1 MTNIDNEDWREENFE
16 QSKYFCYRCHILH
29 VRSLIDPYRQLYRD
43 SFRYSWRKKNPFR
56 QARLD
61 FFLFTESMLT
71 NLKNCTIDPSYR
83 SDHSMIILS
92 LVFNPFNKGK
102 GLWKFNNSLL
112 YEKDYS
118 KIVREKIIDLKKQY
132 AALIYNRDKIQEID
146 DNELQLTINVQ
157 LFLEML
163 LLEIRGKTISFA
175 SYIKKIKE
183 QRIRDLQEEIATLE
197 KNVTENSIENLET
210 KKHELESLRNE
221 KMKGKLV
228 RSRAQWVDEGEKPTK
243 YFCGLESKNY
253 TSKIIPKVEKD
264 NGEIVTDQKEI
275 LKEVQYFYENLY
287 KNKDEDKGCSLK
299 DIVEGL
305 KGASIRKLTEEEKDN
320 LEGEIGSFEAGEIL
334 KKMKNNKS
342 PGSDGFTS
350 VFKEFLKFFWKDLKV
365 FVIGSLNWRPISL
378 LNTVYKIGSGVI
390 ANRIKKVLPTL
401 INNDQTGF
409 IAGRYIGENIRL
421 LFDIME
427 YAEENDIPGLFLLID
442 FEKAFDSISWN
453 FLNNI

>member
-1 MTNIDNEDWREENFE
+1 
-16 QSKYFCYRCHILH
+16 
-29 VRSLIDPYRQLYRD
+29 
-43 SFRYSWRKKNPFR
+43 
-56 QARLD
+56 
-61 FFLFTESMLT
+61 
-71 NLKNCTIDPSYR
+71 
-83 SDHSMIILS
+83 MIILS

-118 KIVREKIIDLKKQY
+118 KIVREKIIDLKK
-132 AALIYNRDKIQEID
+132 IQEID

-175 SYIKKIKE
+175 SYIKQIKE
-183 QRIRDLQEEIATLE
+183 QRFRDLQEEIATLE

-253 TSKIIPKVEKD
+253 TSKIIPKVEKY

-305 KGASIRKLTEEEKDN
+305 KGASIRKLTEEEKDH

-350 VFKEFLKFFWKDLKV
+350 EFLKFFWKDLKV
-365 FVIGSLNWRPISL
+365 FVIGSLNYGYSLGSLSVTQKQGIITCLPKVDKSRHFLKNWRPISL

>member
-1 MTNIDNEDWREENFE
+1 
-16 QSKYFCYRCHILH
+16 
-29 VRSLIDPYRQLYRD
+29 
-43 SFRYSWRKKNPFR
+43 
-56 QARLD
+56 
-61 FFLFTESMLT
+61 MLT
-71 NLKNCTIDPSYR
+71 NLENCSIDPSYR
-83 SDHSMIILS
+83 SDHSMIILNLVFNPFNKGKGLWKLNNSLLHEKDYSKIVREKIIDNYLDKVAYKGLLDSFFQLILKPSLSTLGYLHANSYSKLTLDLS

-183 QRIRDLQEEIATLE
+183 QRFRDLQEEIATLE

-342 PGSDGFTS
+342 PGSDGFTT
-350 VFKEFLKFFWKDLKV
+350 EFLKFFWKDLKV
-365 FVIGSLNWRPISL
+365 FVIGSLKHLRD
-378 LNTVYKIGSGVI
+378 VI
-390 ANRIKKVLPTL
+390 DLYMSEMT
-401 INNDQTGF
+401 F
-409 IAGRYIGENIRL
+409 ICYYRHLRDVIYLYMSEL
-421 LFDIME
+421 TFTC
-427 YAEENDIPGLFLLID
+427 
-442 FEKAFDSISWN
+442 
-453 FLNNI
+453 

>member
-1 MTNIDNEDWREENFE
+1 
-16 QSKYFCYRCHILH
+16 
-29 VRSLIDPYRQLYRD
+29 
-43 SFRYSWRKKNPFR
+43 
-56 QARLD
+56 
-61 FFLFTESMLT
+61 MLT

-146 DNELQLTINVQ
+146 DNELQLTINIQ

-183 QRIRDLQEEIATLE
+183 QRFRDLQEEIATLE

-342 PGSDGFTS
+342 QKLSDLSKKT
-350 VFKEFLKFFWKDLKV
+350 LK
-365 FVIGSLNWRPISL
+365 
-378 LNTVYKIGSGVI
+378 
-390 ANRIKKVLPTL
+390 TL
-401 INNDQTGF
+401 
-409 IAGRYIGENIRL
+409 
-421 LFDIME
+421 M
-427 YAEENDIPGLFLLID
+427 
-442 FEKAFDSISWN
+442 
-453 FLNNI
+453 